1 MSLETQNL
9 FLLEIYEMYTGI
21 YDKKIS
27 IIFIKTCLE
36 RLKSTERTQGVLGLT
51 LWVCSKA
58 SKVYPVLHNRIP
70 ARTLVGARS
79 YWKHGI

>member
-9 FLLEIYEMYTGI
+9 FLLEIYEMCAGI

-51 LWVCSKA
+51 L
-58 SKVYPVLHNRIP
+58 
-70 ARTLVGARS
+70 
-79 YWKHGI
+79 

>member
-1 MSLETQNL
+1 MKQVGVSLHYSPNQNFPFADMQACSLGFTQKVLWKDIRLLVGKIEVSMSLETQNL

-36 RLKSTERTQGVLGLT
+36 R
-51 LWVCSKA
+51 
-58 SKVYPVLHNRIP
+58 
-70 ARTLVGARS
+70 
-79 YWKHGI
+79 